1 MIRKVIG
8 QEVIQEANSMPDSLY
23 EIQTRSRLRRWEL
36 KLLAPQGLLARTSKK
51 IQTKVNSLLPDK
63 IHQSITAAVKGI
75 VQTALFSMDY
85 IPKTK
90 PLVSESLA
98 DHDIRAEEVFKWHQ
112 RLATVEGAGT
122 GAGGILLGLADFP
135 ILIGIKLKFLF
146 ELAHAYGYPTDDYRE
161 RLYLLHVFQLAFSSP
176 EWRAVIWD
184 KIRNWNDLAEQM
196 PRVMTSDQGHI
207 DWMRL
212 QQEYR
217 DTIDFRKMLQLV
229 PGIGAVVGAWA
240 NYGLLEELGEVGM
253 NCYRYRFL
261 QDKER
266 RERKEER

>member
-1 MIRKVIG
+1 MIRMVIG
-8 QEVIQEANSMPDSLY
+8 QEVIQEGNSMPDSGY
-23 EIQTRSRLRRWEL
+23 EAQTRSRLRRWEL
-36 KLLAPQGLLARTSKK
+36 KLLARQGLLARTGKK
-51 IQTKVNSLLPDK
+51 IQTKVNDLLPDK

-90 PLVSESLA
+90 PLKAESLA
-98 DHDIRAEEVFKWHQ
+98 EHDMRAEEALKWYK
-112 RLATVEGAGT
+112 RLAAAEGAGT
-122 GAGGILLGLADFP
+122 GAGGFLLGLADFP
-135 ILIGIKLKFLF
+135 LLIGIKLKFLF

-184 KIRNWNDLAEQM
+184 KIRSWNDIAAQM
-196 PRVMTSDQGHI
+196 PAELAGGQSPI